1 MHKNNITINFN
12 TSIEL
17 TFNIQN
23 FTTFVLNYLN
33 VNIEYL
39 EISFIDDQAMIH
51 LHSDHLNDPTTTDI
65 MTFNLNT
72 EENPFGDIYI
82 CVDEAKRNAYNLNS
96 CINFELK
103 TLIIHGILHLI
114 GYNDTTKK
122 EKKVMFDKQDE
133 VLDYYEAHEL

>member
-1 MHKNNITINFN
+1 MHKNNITVNFD

-17 TFNIQN
+17 NFNIQN
-23 FTTFVLNYLN
+23 FTIFVLNYLD

-39 EISFIDDQAMIH
+39 EISFINDQAMIR
-51 LHSDHLNDPTTTDI
+51 LHSEHLNDPTTTDI

-72 EENPFGDIYI
+72 EENPYGDIYI
-82 CVDEAKRNAYNLNS
+82 CVDEAKRNAHNLNS

-103 TLIIHGILHLI
+103 TLVIHGILHLI
-114 GYNDTTKK
+114 GYNDITKK
-122 EKKVMFDKQDE
+122 ERKVMFNKQDE